1 MKDTTV
7 TRTPGSPNV
16 YIREG
21 GSGSPTL
28 LLLHGL
34 GATGDV
40 WTGVTSLLEQRWPGS
55 WIVPDLPGHGRSGR
69 LDRYTYSTMAHAIA
83 DALDVREPLCI
94 MGHSLGGVLAMM
106 LASGEFGVDV
116 RSVCALSVKPDDWP
130 EEAMS
135 AAFAIAAMPHPSFAT
150 KSEAINHVLSSLG
163 EIDDLTA
170 WPAEAPNWWAS
181 SVHED
186 GGRWAPA
193 MDQRI
198 YAVGP
203 HKMDE
208 LLARC
213 RADLL
218 LAAGTM
224 DPLCPPDALRSLHP
238 NVVLLDGQGH
248 SPHVRDAN
256 TMWPLLQHLL
266 DGSCK

>member
-1 MKDTTV
+1 MTTQ
-7 TRTPGSPNV
+7 RRSTPHLHM
-16 YIREG
+16 RDG

-40 WTGVTSLLEQRWPGS
+40 WTGVITLLEQQWPGR
-55 WIVPDLPGHGRSGR
+55 WMVPDLPGHGRSGR
-69 LDRYTYSTMAHAIA
+69 LDRYTYSTMAQAIT
-83 DALDVREPLCI
+83 DALDAREPLCI

-106 LASGEFGVDV
+106 LATDEFSADV

-135 AAFAIAAMPHPSFAT
+135 AAAAVAAMPQPSFAT
-150 KSEAINHVLSSLG
+150 KSEAIDHVLTSLG
-163 EIDDLTA
+163 QIDDMTA
-170 WPAEAPNWWAS
+170 WPAEARNWWAS
-181 SVHED
+181 SVLES
-186 GGRWAPA
+186 GGAWAPA
-193 MDQRI
+193 MDQRV

-203 HKMDE
+203 HRMDE
-208 LLARC
+208 LLVRC

-224 DPLCPPDALRSLHP
+224 DPLCPPEALLSLHH
-238 NVVLLDGQGH
+238 NVALLDGEGH

-256 TMWPLLQHLL
+256 TIWPLLQHLL
-266 DGSCK
+266 DGSRK